1 MIPALSNANLTRLHP
16 DLPKVLECIDAAG
29 GRPYLVGGSV
39 RDALMGTDPEDLDI
53 EVFGAPME
61 KLEQELIRLFKVHWV
76 GKSFGVLKV
85 GGHPFDISVPRE
97 ETVTGPGHRDF
108 DIRCDPE
115 LPLEKA
121 AARRDFTINAIY
133 WDLQEEALV
142 DPHGGL
148 EDIRRRTL
156 RHTSDKFA
164 EDSLRVF
171 RAMQFAAR
179 FGFEVHPSTVAL
191 SASMSPDNLPRERV
205 FGEFRKLILKGIR
218 PSIGLNFLR
227 DCGWIRIFPELKALI
242 GCDQDP
248 HWHPEGDV
256 WNHTLLCMDA
266 FADARTGDPAEDLIV
281 GLAVL
286 CHDMGKPV
294 TSVDDDGRIRSP
306 GHAEAGVPATLSFLS
321 RLTEE
326 TVLLEAIPPLVA
338 AHMRPAALYRDKSSD
353 AAIRRLALQVGRM
366 DRLLRVCQ
374 ADRRGRTGAVAS
386 EAFPEGDWI
395 TGRLSNLGLE
405 KQKPRPIVQGR
416 DLIQM
421 GLSPSQAF
429 SPLLDDCFQAQL
441 DGVFEDHP
449 GGLKFLQTLL
459 SNKGLLPNTGA

>member
-1 MIPALSNANLTRLHP
+1 MIPALSIQNLTRLHKE
-16 DLPKVLECIDAAG
+16 LPKLLQCIRAAG
-29 GRPYLVGGSV
+29 GHPYLVGGSV
-39 RDALMGTDPEDLDI
+39 RDALMGVSPDDLDI

-61 KLEQELIRLFKVHWV
+61 ALASKIDRQFKVHWV
-76 GKSFGVLKV
+76 GKSFGVLKI
-85 GGHPFDISVPRE
+85 GGQPFDVSVPRE

-108 DIRCDPE
+108 DIRCDPD

-133 WDLQEEALV
+133 WDLNTESLV

-148 EDIRRRTL
+148 PDLNNKIL
-156 RHTSDKFA
+156 RHTSGKFA
-164 EDSLRVF
+164 EDPLRVF
-171 RAMQFAAR
+171 RAMQFSAR

-191 SASMSPDNLPRERV
+191 SASMEADNLPRERI

-218 PSIGLNFLR
+218 PSLGLSFLR
-227 DCGWIRIFPELKALI
+227 DCGWVRQFPELQALI

-266 FADARTGDPAEDLIV
+266 YARNRTGDPTEDLIV

-286 CHDMGKPV
+286 CHDMGKPA
-294 TSVDDDGRIRSP
+294 TSIHEAGHIRSP
-306 GHAEAGVPATLSFLS
+306 GHAEAGIPVTLSFLS

-326 TVLLEAIPPLVA
+326 TLLLEAVPPLVA
-338 AHMRPAALYRDKSSD
+338 AHMRPAALFRDHSSD

-374 ADRRGRTGAVAS
+374 ADRQGRTGAVATD
-386 EAFPEGDWI
+386 AFPEGVWI
-395 TGRLSNLGLE
+395 NERLRNLGLQT
-405 KQKPRPIVQGR
+405 QKPQPIVQGR
-416 DLIQM
+416 DLIRM
-421 GLSPSQAF
+421 GLQPGPSF
-429 SPLLDDCFQAQL
+429 SPLLDACFQAQL
-441 DGVFEDHP
+441 DGVFDDHP
-449 GGLKFLQTLL
+449 GGILFLESLL
-459 SNKGLLPNTGA
+459 RQNGIIPHASS